1 MPRSLIRFSL
11 LFLILTVVLSCGGPP
26 KKPAPPDKTSGM
38 VAAKG
43 TTTTDMPE
51 GTAPEGAAVPDGAV
65 AQAPARPLTIDEYID
80 RMMSEKEGVA
90 PAMAEAEPP
99 RVVPAVPAPPDQEVK
114 PAPPMAAVDQ
124 PEAQPEQPMAQPEQ
138 PAAQPDEPINL
149 NDRRMIALEEQKRV
163 ELQYEEYLVNYYITQ
178 AETLKVDLRY
188 EEAEVWVRKALDRA
202 PDNQRAIALFRE
214 ILDAQG
220 KRAGVLPTAKSN
232 LEDIHNVR
240 IQEAVTKA
248 NHYFNSGKKAFHEER
263 FGAAI
268 EAFEDVQTII
278 NQAPYGANWGSLPE
292 ETEQFLFQ
300 SRNRKDQKDQMEARD
315 AARRALDK
323 VKQEENLRTA
333 EERARIDSLLTEG
346 IDAFENERFELSETL
361 AEQVISLDPDNGRAR
376 DLLEQSVRA
385 RHSKTSSDLL
395 QVTKE
400 RFREWKLDIEQA
412 QVPWSNRPLNWPS
425 QKEWDRITR
434 RADAITD
441 FGTTASQSP
450 ENQDLINQLREEEVT
465 FSFDEATLPQALD
478 FIRTLKNINIVIDDK
493 VRDDLEGAPVTLTVN
508 DLALDSAL
516 DLLLRLAGPE
526 YTYILR
532 QGVVFVTNTEG
543 ARGDAILRVHAV
555 GDLTFRLTNFVAPN
569 LILQPAGAE
578 VDESTPLFG
587 KSEEGEQIIGGGA
600 EDLMDMIMQNIDPES
615 WEGDDY
621 KISVSGEDKLVV
633 VHTPE
638 VQAEIARLL
647 DDLRRFAGLVV
658 TIESRFLT
666 VNDDFLQDVGV
677 DIRGLGGEKGT
688 LVNLDDV
695 TNGLEDMASAGLD
708 NGGPGLPVAAAG
720 NPSAGAFFDDGSDGD
735 YRGRTENLF
744 DVTGIGRR
752 LSNLGGAVIQYT
764 FLDDTEVSLI
774 LRAVEKSSHARFLQA
789 PSLTVY
795 NTQRANI
802 TLVNQLSFIQDFDVE
817 VAQTAFIADPIVGI
831 IQDGLTLDVR
841 PTISHDRKYITLQ
854 LQPTVATLLRPIPTF
869 QTSLG
874 ALSTPVTI
882 QLPEMVIQKSQTTVR
897 VPDGGSLVIGGLKNI
912 SLVDLQSEIPFLA
925 EIPLLSFFFSRQAT
939 SNEVENLMIIVTARI
954 TDLLE
959 EEQRFRSPYVR

>member
-1 MPRSLIRFSL
+1 
-11 LFLILTVVLSCGGPP
+11 
-26 KKPAPPDKTSGM
+26 M

-43 TTTTDMPE
+43 TTTTAMPDGTAMPE
-51 GTAPEGAAVPDGAV
+51 GTAPYGAE
-65 AQAPARPLTIDEYID
+65 AQAPTRPLTIDEYID
-80 RMMSEKEGVA
+80 RMMNEKDGATPVMVKA
-90 PAMAEAEPP
+90 DQPK
-99 RVVPAVPAPPDQEVK
+99 VVPAAPAATAAGVEEAKYPDTAEVK
-114 PAPPMAAVDQ
+114 PAPSQPDPPMATVEQ
-124 PEAQPEQPMAQPEQ
+124 PEQPAQPEQPVVAEQPEVAPEQ
-138 PAAQPDEPINL
+138 PLSLDE
-149 NDRRMIALEEQKRV
+149 RRMIALEEEKRIQ
-163 ELQYEEYLVNYYITQ
+163 LQYEEYLVNYYIAQ
-178 AETLKVDLRY
+178 AEALKAELRF
-188 EEAEVWVRKALDRA
+188 EEAEVWVLKALERA
-202 PDNQRAIALFRE
+202 PDHQGAIALYRE
-214 ILDAQG
+214 IQAAQG
-220 KRAGVLPTAKSN
+220 KRAGELPTAKGDLEN
-232 LEDIHNVR
+232 LHNVR
-240 IQEAVTKA
+240 IQEALTKA
-248 NHYFNSGKKAFHEER
+248 NYYFNRGKKAFHEER
-263 FGAAI
+263 YAAAI
-268 EAFEDVQTII
+268 DAFEDVQTVI

-292 ETEQFLFQ
+292 ETEQFIFQ
-300 SRNRKDQKDQMEARD
+300 ARNRKDLKDQMDARD
-315 AARRALDK
+315 AAKRALNK
-323 VKQEENLRTA
+323 VKQEEDRRAA
-333 EERARIDSLLTEG
+333 EEQERTDALLTEG
-346 IDAFENERFELSETL
+346 IDAFENERFELAESL
-361 AEQVISLDPDNGRAR
+361 AEQVISLNPDNGRAR

-434 RADAITD
+434 RADAITE
-441 FGTTASQSP
+441 FGAADAEDP
-450 ENQDLINQLREEEVT
+450 ANQNLLNQLREEKVT

-493 VRDDLEGAPVTLTVN
+493 VKDDLEGAPVTLTVN
-508 DLALDSAL
+508 ELELDSAL
-516 DLLLRLAGPE
+516 DLLLRLAGPT
-526 YTYILR
+526 YTYILQ
-532 QGVVFVTNTEG
+532 QGVVFVTNAEG
-543 ARGDAILRVHAV
+543 ARGDAVLRVHAV
-555 GDLTFRLTNFVAPN
+555 GDLTIRLTNFTAPN

-578 VDESTPLFG
+578 VDEASPIFG
-587 KSEEGEQIIGGGA
+587 KSEEGEQLIGGGA
-600 EDLMDMIMQNIDPES
+600 EDLMDMITQNVDPES
-615 WEGDDY
+615 WEGDNY
-621 KISVSGEDKLVV
+621 KINVSGEDKLVV
-633 VHTPE
+633 VHTPK

-695 TNGLEDMASAGLD
+695 TNGLEDNASAGLD
-708 NGGPGLPVAAAG
+708 NGGPGLPVNAAG
-720 NPSAGAFFDDGSDGD
+720 NPSAGAFFNDGSDGD

-744 DVTGIGRR
+744 DVSGIGRR
-752 LSNLGGAVIQYT
+752 LNNIGGAIIQYT
-764 FLDDTEVSLI
+764 FLDDTDVSMI
-774 LRAVEKSSHARFLQA
+774 MRAVEKTSHARFLQA
-789 PSLTVY
+789 PNLTVY

-854 LQPTVATLLRPIPTF
+854 LQPTVATLIRPIPTF

-874 ALSTPVTI
+874 ALTTPVTI
-882 QLPEMVIQKSQTTVR
+882 QLPEMIIQKSQTTVR

-925 EIPLLSFFFSRQAT
+925 EIPILSFFFSRQAT
-939 SNEVENLMIIVTARI
+939 SSEVENLMIIVTARI
-954 TDLLE
+954 TDLVE